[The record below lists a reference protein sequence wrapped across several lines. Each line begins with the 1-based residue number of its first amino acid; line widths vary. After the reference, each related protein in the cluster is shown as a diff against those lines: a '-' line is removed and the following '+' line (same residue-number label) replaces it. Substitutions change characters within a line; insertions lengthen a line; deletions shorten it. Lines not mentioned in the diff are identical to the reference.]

1 MIKNLLTYILFASG
15 LLLNAQDFTAFIK
28 AESGDDFVYL
38 TFGFDPEATDDY
50 DEDIDGE
57 AQDVPD
63 TGFDVALDWD
73 GERYITQILEGDN
86 NQVEHLFDI
95 KLQFPEGENIVL
107 TWDDTGLS
115 DAGTFII
122 QDIFGGFLGVNVNMT
137 LQNSVTITNS
147 SSFTTLFLKVTPNS
161 DATIDNRGPYAHALQ
176 G

>member
-86 NQVEHLFDI
+86 NQAVSYTHL
-95 KLQFPEGENIVL
+95 
-107 TWDDTGLS
+107 
-115 DAGTFII
+115 
-122 QDIFGGFLGVNVNMT
+122 T
-137 LQNSVTITNS
+137 LPT
-147 SSFTTLFLKVTPNS
+147 K
-161 DATIDNRGPYAHALQ
+161 A
-176 G
+176 